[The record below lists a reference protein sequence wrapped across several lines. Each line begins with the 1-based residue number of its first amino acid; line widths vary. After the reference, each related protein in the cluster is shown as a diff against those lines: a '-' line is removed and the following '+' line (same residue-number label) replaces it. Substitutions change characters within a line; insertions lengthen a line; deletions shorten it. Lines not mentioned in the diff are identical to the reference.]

1 MICIF
6 LIFITPLFF
15 FPISLLFA
23 FPLFWCDGI
32 YFFTIAKNRTK
43 IEHER
48 EVNEY
53 IDWISKNDHLK
64 LEMDRFNISTQKR
77 IIEYLQ

>member
-1 MICIF
+1 MSHSLVVVVFHNDHLLFTGFVTMICIF

-43 IEHER
+43 IEH
-48 EVNEY
+48 Y
-53 IDWISKNDHLK
+53 LK
-64 LEMDRFNISTQKR
+64 Q
-77 IIEYLQ
+77 